1 MYFDIIVILMIV
13 ILALKGLFTGL
24 IRESCSI
31 VGIIGGVLLASRFNV
46 ALGEALNLLLK
57 IQSPTL
63 VNLVGFVAILGA
75 MWIFALVIAE
85 VLVRFAHFIKLG
97 VADKVLGVG
106 IAGIKIFLIL
116 SIIFFTFSKINFL
129 ANWTMKLRDTSILY
143 PTMIKIGDVIVK
155 TDFATEMREN
165 ITQQVQDG
173 VNEITNQVNQSI
185 NSANPNANQGVNLS
199 NQNENRANPNTNP
212 SANPPKKD

>member
-1 MYFDIIVILMIV
+1 MYFDIIIILMVI

-31 VGIIGGVLLASRFNV
+31 VGIIGGVLVASRFNV
-46 ALGEALNLLLK
+46 ALGEALNSLLK

-85 VLVRFAHFIKLG
+85 VLVRFARFIKLG

-106 IAGIKIFLIL
+106 IAAIKIFLIL

-129 ANWTMKLRDTSILY
+129 ASWTMKLRDTSVLY

-155 TDFATEMREN
+155 TDFASEMREN
-165 ITQQVQDG
+165 ITQQVQNG
-173 VNEITNQVNQSI
+173 VSEIMGANQNNATNRADSTNQ
-185 NSANPNANQGVNLS
+185 
-199 NQNENRANPNTNP
+199 
-212 SANPPKKD
+212 PKKD